1 MMTASDVAAL
11 GQRLHRL
18 TGEPERECVLTYRN
32 TAEKL
37 GRRLTF
43 RSALQRFAAVS
54 DRRRLLT
61 LSLLREKGALCSCEI
76 QAALGISH
84 PAVSHQMAV
93 LLGAG
98 LVARERRGKWVHY
111 RLSPEGASVA
121 P

>member
-1 MMTASDVAAL
+1 MMATSEMVAL

-18 TGEPERECVLTYRN
+18 TGEPARECVLTYRSV
-32 TAEKL
+32 AEEIERQPPF
-37 GRRLTF
+37 RR
-43 RSALQRFAAVS
+43 ALQRFAAVS

-61 LSLLREKGALCSCEI
+61 LSLLREKGELCSCEI

-84 PAVSHQMAV
+84 PAVSRHMTI
-93 LLGAG
+93 LLRAR
-98 LVARERRGKWVHY
+98 LVERERRGKWVHY